1 MSEVVDLSAERAMRT
16 MNSAMKLYILEYS
29 LTENGTLIRTL
40 ESVFKDN
47 IRNVGNQQPKDYL
60 PVGIFNSR
68 EDAER
73 FRDQFLLTIV
83 PEGQLEFR
91 SRNWKRISECLE
103 EGLER
108 SLNL

>member
-1 MSEVVDLSAERAMRT
+1 MAEVSDLYAERVMRT
-16 MNSAMKLYILEYS
+16 MNSAMKLYVLEYS
-29 LTENGTLIRTL
+29 LKENGTLIRTL
-40 ESVFKDN
+40 ENVIKDN
-47 IRNVGNQQPKDYL
+47 IRNVRNKQPKDYL

-68 EDAER
+68 EDADR

-83 PEGQLEFR
+83 PEGELEFG

-103 EGLER
+103 EAFER

>member
-1 MSEVVDLSAERAMRT
+1 MPEVVDLSDERVMRT
-16 MNSAMKLYILEYS
+16 MNSAMKLYVLEYS
-29 LTENGTLIRTL
+29 LTENGTLIRIL
-40 ESVFKDN
+40 GNVLKDN
-47 IRNVGNQQPKDYL
+47 IRNVRNQQPKDYL

-73 FRDQFLLTIV
+73 FRDQFLLIIV

-91 SRNWKRISECLE
+91 SRDWKRISECLE
-103 EGLER
+103 KGLER